1 MEEETKTSVS
11 DQDFKTIK
19 ESQND
24 SNMNAESVAIMNGDT
39 VDGCDNVQTT
49 IGDGESDDKS
59 ESITTPSGTESISA
73 DQSES
78 ITTQSGIENISA
90 DKSESITTP
99 SEMESISANQSES
112 ITTLSVVE
120 SIPTDQS
127 ESITTPSE
135 MESVSGIDPSESLST
150 KSVAEKDGEDEGME
164 TDADVDENLPE
175 DSKLDSGNEQINND
189 ILVNESKNSDDDNN
203 VKNDENVNGGDG
215 EEDKMKNDEKKDKIE
230 DIKEETVEAGGKIK
244 SNEQSG
250 DEKEENNLTI
260 DENQEDK
267 NNDKSM
273 KENCVTEDSQNETK
287 DEDEKKDLCTSTAE
301 LDSSTGETE
310 FSQFL
315 SKTPHELEDAEI
327 GIIINDKDILK
338 PEDVFGRGK
347 RSRTPKTD
355 SIYTSEFDA
364 DPDYNPKEDMRAQRF
379 VRESRSK
386 QAKQLSDATITCT
399 TTTSKNSPG
408 TPNTCIGTPMKKPK
422 YPNLDIKSLELPGEY
437 GWTREIVVRNT
448 FDDNKRRPADVY
460 YKPPIGKKLRSMV
473 EVSAHLRQHK
483 ISDLTENNFSFIKT
497 PISSP
502 PFESVRN
509 AGKPLRIGKKKPEI
523 VIEKDSDE
531 PAIPFNGASCDTET
545 QSVITK
551 SPRGRK
557 RKHSVGPG
565 RPATSTTI
573 IIKQTKDVVPPIEKE
588 DKTDEKVPFLSEMQ
602 LQIKTEPVDPEEQD
616 KEAAKEATFP
626 ECPPTLEETRTSPSM
641 SPPKKKFFKSKGTA
655 RKSTTQK
662 SFKPAISPERNS
674 KLESLCNLNCPG
686 LTGQPPTLQ
695 CNVCL
700 CMFHPKC
707 VNMGQT
713 VESFICLRC
722 INKACSPGPDGLMNV
737 PSPALLNCVNITPS
751 STTGPRLTPVIA
763 PRLTSTSGYMP
774 LNKFLAKALSKT
786 ANLNSS
792 TSVATVSPSST
803 TSSVGNVKIKKE
815 PFDPYE
821 NELTGSGVSSSVLGN
836 VRDFLERKAS
846 DINQNQSS
854 GKYPVLKEGL
864 QKPPLT
870 ASATTQMM
878 YLPVTTSGSLISNSI
893 FRTSLPMGSIPA
905 PMVYNSIPG
914 AAVRP
919 MVSYPSLKPVAP
931 IVQDFISLQPPRLIA
946 APGTKSH
953 TPSIPDMNG
962 VKQNETNKQG
972 QLLTLPP
979 AVIKRLNLT
988 QPVSLKINNTQ
999 VTVPPS
1005 SFLHTAQGLK
1015 LFLPKNTFPVNT
1027 GETAKLSVTV
1037 TNDKTLSLDTECGS
1051 GQLPTIV
1058 PNSSRTL
1065 AETPNESPKTRQF
1078 KSGIN
1083 PASCFIQCLYGGFD
1097 CMLLIFNYLNVR
1109 DLFRV
1114 ASVCRTW
1121 RKLVMHPCLW
1131 REVRFRNMKIADWE
1145 KAAKYLSRRAVEILD
1160 LRGVSH
1166 YEDRNKT
1173 WHQLIS
1179 NIHLFTCV
1187 HTIHFGAVPGSVLQA
1202 LCEKTT
1208 QLETLSAEWISDSTN
1223 EQMKTNPT
1231 KLDIGKFS
1239 SLADLKVL
1247 KLRGISGLA
1256 LPAFSFSGGIS
1267 ELKSLKHL
1275 QKLSL
1280 TTLKDFESDKELEFL
1295 TSLPNLVHLELGDCT
1310 SWTPETY
1317 SIIGKLTELQTL
1329 RLECGGN
1336 SYETGEALKSLR
1348 LECGGNSYETGLPEA
1363 LGNLTKLEN
1372 LELIE
1377 FLIPENLHKTL
1388 EKLENLKSLNVWP
1401 DTSNQPAAQVNSY
1414 TLNTVAKLKS
1424 LQQLEWGIL
1433 SNNNSSIIL
1442 DGEDMNKQ
1450 HTQNNQEWIPFLPAS
1465 DNGYDALSESLT
1477 EYISLVNFKEKLT
1490 KLLPNTKLNV
1500 FSAQTISREEV
1511 DS

>member
-1 MEEETKTSVS
+1 MEEDIKTSGS
-11 DQDFKTIK
+11 DQDFKAIK

-24 SNMNAESVAIMNGDT
+24 SNMNAESNAIMNGDT
-39 VDGCDNVQTT
+39 VDGGNDVQNT
-49 IGDGESDDKS
+49 IGDGEGDGAENISENKS
-59 ESITTPSGTESISA
+59 ESITFPSEMETISA
-73 DQSES
+73 E
-78 ITTQSGIENISA
+78 
-90 DKSESITTP
+90 KSESITTP
-99 SEMESISANQSES
+99 SEMESISADKSESISTPSEMESISVDQSES
-112 ITTLSVVE
+112 ITTQSGIE
-120 SIPTDQS
+120 SIPADQS

-135 MESVSGIDPSESLST
+135 MESVSGIDQSESLST
-150 KSVAEKDGEDEGME
+150 KSVAEKDCEDEGME
-164 TDADVDENLPE
+164 TDADVDESLPE
-175 DSKLDSGNEQINND
+175 DSKLDKENGQ
-189 ILVNESKNSDDDNN
+189 VKESKKTDDDHDDDN
-203 VKNDENVNGGDG
+203 VKNTENLNGKGE
-215 EEDKMKNDEKKDKIE
+215 EEDKIQYNEKDKIE
-230 DIKEETVEAGGKIK
+230 DVEVETVKASGKIK
-244 SNEQSG
+244 STEPSE
-250 DEKEENNLTI
+250 DEEEEENNLTI
-260 DENQEDK
+260 DEGQGDK
-267 NNDKSM
+267 NKDKLL
-273 KENCVTEDSQNETK
+273 KESHVMEDSQNETK
-287 DEDEKKDLCTSTAE
+287 DENEKKDISAE

-315 SKTPHELEDAEI
+315 SKTPHELEDAEM
-327 GIIINDKDILK
+327 GIIINDKDILR

-355 SIYTSEFDA
+355 NIYTSEFEA
-364 DPDYNPKEDMRAQRF
+364 DPDYNPKDDMRAQRF
-379 VRESRSK
+379 MRESRTK
-386 QAKQLSDATITCT
+386 QAKQLSDATIIT
-399 TTTSKNSPG
+399 TTTSRSRTG
-408 TPNTCIGTPMKKPK
+408 SPNTSIAIGTPLKKPK

-460 YKPPIGKKLRSMV
+460 YKPPVGKKLRSMV

-497 PISSP
+497 PISSA

-509 AGKPLRIGKKKPEI
+509 AGKPLKIGKKKPEI

-531 PAIPFNGASCDTET
+531 PAIPFNGASSDTESP
-545 QSVITK
+545 SVITK

-565 RPATSTTI
+565 RPAISTI
-573 IIKQTKDVVPPIEKE
+573 IIKQTKDGVPTIEKE
-588 DKTDEKVPFLSEMQ
+588 DKKDEKVPFMSEMQ
-602 LQIKTEPVDPEEQD
+602 LQIKTEPVDPDEQD

-662 SFKPAISPERNS
+662 SFKAAVSPERN
-674 KLESLCNLNCPG
+674 KLETLCNLNCPG

-707 VNMGQT
+707 VNLGQT
-713 VESFICLRC
+713 VDSFICLRC

-737 PSPALLNCVNITPS
+737 QSPALLNCVNITP
-751 STTGPRLTPVIA
+751 GPRLTPVNVA
-763 PRLTSTSGYMP
+763 PKLTPTSGYLP
-774 LNKFLAKALSKT
+774 LNKILTKALSNT
-786 ANLNSS
+786 TNLNSS

-803 TSSVGNVKIKKE
+803 TSSGGNVKIKKE

-821 NELTGSGVSSSVLGN
+821 NELPGSGASSSVLGN

-854 GKYPVLKEGL
+854 LKYPVLKEGL

-870 ASATTQMM
+870 ASTTTQMM
-878 YLPVTTSGSLISNSI
+878 YIPVTTSGPLISSSL

-919 MVSYPSLKPVAP
+919 MVYPSLKPVAP
-931 IVQDFISLQPPRLIA
+931 IVQDFSKPAPTPQLSISSPVSLQPPRLIA

-953 TPSIPDMNG
+953 TPSGLDMNG
-962 VKQNETNKQG
+962 VKQSETNKQG

-1037 TNDKTLSLDTECGS
+1037 TNDKTLSLDTDCGS

-1065 AETPNESPKTRQF
+1065 AETPTESPKTRQF

-1083 PASCFIQCLYGGFD
+1083 PASCFIQSLYGGFD

-1131 REVRFRNMKIADWE
+1131 REVNFRNMKISDWE

-1208 QLETLSAEWISDSTN
+1208 QLEALTAEWISDSTN

-1231 KLDIGKFS
+1231 KIDIGKFS
-1239 SLADLKVL
+1239 SLSDLKLL

-1295 TSLPNLVHLELGDCT
+1295 TLLPNLIHLELGDCT
-1310 SWTPETY
+1310 AWTQETY
-1317 SIIGKLTELQTL
+1317 SMISKLTKLQTL

-1336 SYETGEALKSLR
+1336 SYETGLPDALS
-1348 LECGGNSYETGLPEA
+1348 
-1363 LGNLTKLEN
+1363 NLTKLEN

-1388 EKLENLKSLNVWP
+1388 EKLEKLKSLTVWP

-1414 TLNTVAKLKS
+1414 TLSTVSKLKS

-1450 HTQNNQEWIPFLPAS
+1450 KTQNNQEWIPFLPAS

-1490 KLLPNTKLNV
+1490 KLLPSTKLNV
-1500 FSAQTISREEV
+1500 FSAQSISREEV